1 MPLLSFLFWFH
12 CCMSLTHSASSQTVS
27 KEGERI
33 KMFLTPT
40 ICKVRC
46 SAGRCTNYC
55 EHGNVT
61 TLYSNEP
68 IGQPPSETGFRI
80 FLCPMLCQNG
90 GVCIQKDRCQCP
102 QNFTGKFCHIPATSS
117 TNDIEKS
124 QLNPSVLRDQQL
136 MSQSEYLLP
145 LQSEEHHQTNAESSM
160 VKVRVQHPPEA
171 SIKIHQVLKV
181 GTGETGRAQ
190 QDTVTRTTRVLEA
203 RNSLPGEKAEAL
215 SPQVQAQDFLGD
227 SADTESSV
235 FKYCFREFRNGQ
247 CSSRLPG
254 LRTPKTCC
262 EGTGIAWGINE
273 CILCPSH
280 GNGTDGDKQCPK
292 GYERINDTQCVDI
305 NECLQPGRCQNGNCI
320 NTRGSY
326 SCVCRQGFLLDASH
340 RICVS
345 EKVISEDKGQCY
357 RLLSSG
363 VCSLPILRNI
373 TKQICCCSR
382 VGKAWGRNCEK
393 CPYFGSDAF
402 KETCPAGPGYHYSP
416 FAHQPNQKVTAHHD
430 AERTI
435 LTPQRQ
441 AQPPRD
447 HSLTPQRVPEPPSN
461 PGILGSQTRTQSSAT
476 DLFTTQKRTDRLSN
490 ASTTTQSTRVLTS
503 STQRQSIHQAN
514 RQEISSLRPVQPA
527 AVTPR
532 LVQPRPGFQGC
543 DSNPQLCGPG
553 RCVDLPGERYTCIC
567 TTGYQ
572 LNLQRTR
579 CFDIDECRRTPS
591 PCDNGYC
598 ENVPGSFRCVCFTGY
613 ELRGNTCIDINEC
626 KNDLQCPGQECV
638 NTKGSFRCVPCRPGF
653 ELKNQQCQ
661 DIDECRTPSPCENG
675 YCQNIP
681 GSFRCRCFT
690 GYELRSNT
698 CLDINECKNDLQC
711 PGQECVNTKGSFR
724 CVPCRPGF
732 ELKNQQCQDIDECRR
747 TPSPCDNGYCEN
759 VPGSFRCVCFT
770 GYELRGNTCIDID
783 ECRTPSP
790 CDNGYCENV
799 PGSFRCRC
807 FTGYELQGNTCID
820 IDECKNDLQCPGQ
833 ECVNTKGSFRCV
845 PCRPGF
851 ELKNQQC
858 QDIDECRTPSPCDN
872 GYCENVPGSFR
883 CRCFTGYELQGNTCI
898 DIDECKNDLQC
909 PGQECVNTKGSFRCV
924 PCRPGFE
931 LKNQQCQD
939 IDECRTPSP
948 CENGYCENVPGSFR
962 CRCFTGYELQG
973 NTCID
978 IDECKNDLQCPGQE
992 CVNTKGS
999 FRCVPCRPGFELKN
1013 QQCQDIDECR
1023 TPSPCDNGYCEN
1035 VPGSFRC
1042 RCFTGY
1048 ELQGNTCIDINEC
1061 KNDLQCPGQECVNTK
1076 GSFRCVPCRPG
1087 FELKNQQCQDVD
1099 ECQQNPSPCVNSQ
1112 CENSPGS
1119 YQCVCFSGYE
1129 LEGNSCV
1136 DVDECED
1143 PSQCAGQEC
1152 VNLKGSYRCIPC
1164 QQGYVIKNGRCTD
1177 VDECQSLQGCGPEG
1191 LCVNTAGSYH
1201 CDCQP
1206 GYRAAGLGHQC
1217 KDINEC
1223 FEGEYCFPHG
1233 ECMNTEGSYLCVCSE
1248 GFKSSNNL
1256 SSCIDVDE
1264 CARPE
1269 ACQDGSCVNTQGSF
1283 QCQCDVGFMT
1293 NPEQTTCLDKDE
1305 CADSGGAICWPKR
1318 CENTIGSYYCV
1329 TICEPGYAVSHS
1341 GECMDINECVNETI
1355 CGEHTF
1361 CQNLIGTYQCM
1372 CNQGYKATDNGKG
1385 CEDENECETIQGVCG
1400 TARCENME
1408 GSFLCECPGENEEFD
1423 LRLRRCFSRPQSGR
1437 LPIPNGSSYSSSFSF
1452 WNPDPQVPIDSA
1464 PVSPPASLPGE
1475 LRECYYNT
1483 QDQSTCRVLT
1493 RNSTYQECCC
1503 TVGEG
1508 WGLHCQYSPCPSP
1521 GSVAYQ
1527 ALCPSGRGYVTSES
1541 GVYSYRD
1548 VDECKLFD
1556 PEVCKRG
1563 LCVNNIPG
1571 YACYCPTGYYYHTIL
1586 LECTDNDE
1594 CEGEVACF
1602 GGTCVNTMGSFY
1614 CSCQPP
1620 LVLDYTQ
1627 RTCVNLTGFTIDEN
1641 LAICWGQVTE
1651 LICQNP
1657 LLDRQVTFSE
1667 CCCLYGYAWGLD
1679 CALCPSEDSDD
1690 FEVLCNAL
1698 RPPGMRRAYSP
1709 GADRDLSRDEEYDMP
1724 YESYPERP
1732 APGSDFTSPG
1742 YNPYISLRGRT
1753 SGYRGRPL
1761 GSYRPQESPYDRQT
1775 YASRGTERRPYL
1787 QTSDVVSEP
1796 VYEALPRPRSRGSTR
1811 SLPPRRQSAGYRD
1824 LGNEDGTVDE
1834 TRLVE
1839 SWMRFLPEEARSYP
1853 SYPSQPSGRAI
1864 SERRYESY
1872 QSFSSDECGIVNG
1885 CENGRCIRISEGYTC
1900 DCYDGY
1906 YLDIASMSCIDINEC
1921 EETDD
1926 PATLCVNGQC
1936 VNTDGSY
1943 RCICER
1949 GYVMYHEPN
1958 LCIPSR
1964 SRP

>member
-68 IGQPPSETGFRI
+68 VGQPPSETGFRI

-102 QNFTGKFCHIPATSS
+102 QNFTGKFCHIPVASS

-124 QLNPSVLRDQQL
+124 QLNPSVLSDQQF

-145 LQSEEHHQTNAESSM
+145 LQSQEHHQTNAESSM

-203 RNSLPGEKAEAL
+203 RNSLPGEKGEAL
-215 SPQVQAQDFLGD
+215 LPPVQAQEFLGD

-280 GNGTDGDKQCPK
+280 GNGTDGNKQCPK

-305 NECLQPGRCQNGNCI
+305 NECLQPSRCQNGNCI

-326 SCVCRQGFLLDASH
+326 SCICRQGYLLDASH

-416 FAHQPNQKVTAHHD
+416 FAHQPNQKVTEHHD
-430 AERTI
+430 TGRTI
-435 LTPQRQ
+435 LTPQRH
-441 AQPPRD
+441 AQPPSDR
-447 HSLTPQRVPEPPSN
+447 SLTPQRVPEPPSN
-461 PGILGSQTRTQSSAT
+461 PAIPGSQTRTQSSAT

-514 RQEISSLRPVQPA
+514 RQEISSVRPVQPA

-532 LVQPRPGFQGC
+532 PAQPRPGFQGC

-567 TTGYQ
+567 NSGYQ

-598 ENVPGSFRCVCFTGY
+598 ENAPGSFRCVCFTGY

-661 DIDECRTPSPCENG
+661 DIDECRRTPSPCDNG
-675 YCQNIP
+675 YCQNVP

-690 GYELRSNT
+690 GYELRGNT

-732 ELKNQQCQDIDECRR
+732 ELKNQQCQD
-747 TPSPCDNGYCEN
+747 
-759 VPGSFRCVCFT
+759 
-770 GYELRGNTCIDID
+770 
-783 ECRTPSP
+783 
-790 CDNGYCENV
+790 
-799 PGSFRCRC
+799 
-807 FTGYELQGNTCID
+807 
-820 IDECKNDLQCPGQ
+820 
-833 ECVNTKGSFRCV
+833 
-845 PCRPGF
+845 
-851 ELKNQQC
+851 
-858 QDIDECRTPSPCDN
+858 
-872 GYCENVPGSFR
+872 
-883 CRCFTGYELQGNTCI
+883 
-898 DIDECKNDLQC
+898 
-909 PGQECVNTKGSFRCV
+909 
-924 PCRPGFE
+924 
-931 LKNQQCQD
+931 
-939 IDECRTPSP
+939 
-948 CENGYCENVPGSFR
+948 
-962 CRCFTGYELQG
+962 
-973 NTCID
+973 
-978 IDECKNDLQCPGQE
+978 
-992 CVNTKGS
+992 
-999 FRCVPCRPGFELKN
+999 
-1013 QQCQDIDECR
+1013 
-1023 TPSPCDNGYCEN
+1023 
-1035 VPGSFRC
+1035 
-1042 RCFTGY
+1042 
-1048 ELQGNTCIDINEC
+1048 
-1061 KNDLQCPGQECVNTK
+1061 
-1076 GSFRCVPCRPG
+1076 
-1087 FELKNQQCQDVD
+1087 VD
-1099 ECQQNPSPCVNSQ
+1099 ECLQNPSPCVNSQ

-1119 YQCVCFSGYE
+1119 YQCVCSSGYK
-1129 LEGNSCV
+1129 LEGNSCI

-1143 PSQCAGQEC
+1143 PSQCAGEEC

-1164 QQGYVIKNGRCTD
+1164 RRGYIIQNGRCTD

-1191 LCVNTAGSYH
+1191 ICVNTAGSYH

-1206 GYRAAGLGHQC
+1206 GYRAAGPGHQC

-1248 GFKSSNNL
+1248 GFKSSMNL

-1329 TICEPGYAVSHS
+1329 TICEPGYTVSVS

-1355 CGEHTF
+1355 CGEHSF

-1437 LPIPNGSSYSSSFSF
+1437 LSIPNGSSYSSTFSF

-1464 PVSPPASLPGE
+1464 PVPPPASLPGE
-1475 LRECYYNT
+1475 LRECYYNI

-1508 WGLHCQYSPCPSP
+1508 WGLHCQYSPCPTS

-1571 YACYCPTGYYYHTIL
+1571 YACYCPTGNYYHSIL
-1586 LECTDNDE
+1586 LECIDNDE

-1614 CSCQPP
+1614 CSCEPP

-1627 RTCVNLTGFTIDEN
+1627 RNCVNMTGFTTDEN

-1651 LICQNP
+1651 ELICQNP
-1657 LLDRQVTFSE
+1657 LLGRQVTFSE
-1667 CCCLYGYAWGLD
+1667 CCCLYGYAWQLD
-1679 CALCPSEDSDD
+1679 CALCPSQDSDD

-1698 RPPGMRRAYSP
+1698 RPPGMHRPNGP
-1709 GADRDLSRDEEYDMP
+1709 GTDRDLSRGEEYDML

-1742 YNPYISLRGRT
+1742 YNPYASLRGRT

-1761 GSYRPQESPYDRQT
+1761 GPYRPQESPYDRQA
-1775 YASRGTERRPYL
+1775 YASRGPERRAYL
-1787 QTSDVVSEP
+1787 QMSDVVPEP
-1796 VYEALPRPRSRGSTR
+1796 VYEARPRPRSRGGAR

-1824 LGNEDGTVDE
+1824 LEDEDGNVDE
-1834 TRLVE
+1834 TRPVE

-1853 SYPSQPSGRAI
+1853 SYPSQPSGRALP
-1864 SERRYESY
+1864 ERRYESY
-1872 QSFSSDECGIVNG
+1872 QSFSTDECGIVNG
-1885 CENGRCIRISEGYTC
+1885 CQNGRCIRISEGYTC

-1906 YLDIASMSCIDINEC
+1906 YLDIASMTCIDINEC
-1921 EETDD
+1921 EEPDD

-1949 GYVMYHEPN
+1949 GYIMYHEPN

>member
-661 DIDECRTPSPCENG
+661 DIDECR
-675 YCQNIP
+675 
-681 GSFRCRCFT
+681 
-690 GYELRSNT
+690 
-698 CLDINECKNDLQC
+698 
-711 PGQECVNTKGSFR
+711 
-724 CVPCRPGF
+724 
-732 ELKNQQCQDIDECRR
+732 R

-770 GYELRGNTCIDID
+770 GYELRGNTCI
-783 ECRTPSP
+783 
-790 CDNGYCENV
+790 
-799 PGSFRCRC
+799 
-807 FTGYELQGNTCID
+807 
-820 IDECKNDLQCPGQ
+820 
-833 ECVNTKGSFRCV
+833 
-845 PCRPGF
+845 
-851 ELKNQQC
+851 
-858 QDIDECRTPSPCDN
+858 
-872 GYCENVPGSFR
+872 
-883 CRCFTGYELQGNTCI
+883 
-898 DIDECKNDLQC
+898 
-909 PGQECVNTKGSFRCV
+909 
-924 PCRPGFE
+924 
-931 LKNQQCQD
+931 
-939 IDECRTPSP
+939 
-948 CENGYCENVPGSFR
+948 
-962 CRCFTGYELQG
+962 
-973 NTCID
+973 
-978 IDECKNDLQCPGQE
+978 
-992 CVNTKGS
+992 
-999 FRCVPCRPGFELKN
+999 
-1013 QQCQDIDECR
+1013 DIDECR

>member
-613 ELRGNTCIDINEC
+613 ELRGNTCI
-626 KNDLQCPGQECV
+626 
-638 NTKGSFRCVPCRPGF
+638 
-653 ELKNQQCQ
+653 
-661 DIDECRTPSPCENG
+661 
-675 YCQNIP
+675 
-681 GSFRCRCFT
+681 
-690 GYELRSNT
+690 
-698 CLDINECKNDLQC
+698 
-711 PGQECVNTKGSFR
+711 
-724 CVPCRPGF
+724 
-732 ELKNQQCQDIDECRR
+732 
-747 TPSPCDNGYCEN
+747 
-759 VPGSFRCVCFT
+759 
-770 GYELRGNTCIDID
+770 
-783 ECRTPSP
+783 
-790 CDNGYCENV
+790 
-799 PGSFRCRC
+799 
-807 FTGYELQGNTCID
+807 
-820 IDECKNDLQCPGQ
+820 
-833 ECVNTKGSFRCV
+833 
-845 PCRPGF
+845 
-851 ELKNQQC
+851 
-858 QDIDECRTPSPCDN
+858 DIDECRTPSPCDN

>member
-68 IGQPPSETGFRI
+68 VGQPPSETGFRI

-102 QNFTGKFCHIPATSS
+102 QNFTGKFCHIPVASS

-124 QLNPSVLRDQQL
+124 QLNPSVLSDQQF

-145 LQSEEHHQTNAESSM
+145 LQSQEHHQTNAESSM

-203 RNSLPGEKAEAL
+203 RNSLPGEKGEAL
-215 SPQVQAQDFLGD
+215 LPPVQAQEFLGD

-280 GNGTDGDKQCPK
+280 GNGTDGNKQCPK

-305 NECLQPGRCQNGNCI
+305 NECLQPSRCQNGNCI

-326 SCVCRQGFLLDASH
+326 SCICRQGYLLDASH

-416 FAHQPNQKVTAHHD
+416 FAHQPNQKVTEHHD
-430 AERTI
+430 TGRTI
-435 LTPQRQ
+435 LTPQRH
-441 AQPPRD
+441 AQPPSDR
-447 HSLTPQRVPEPPSN
+447 SLTPQRVPEPPSN
-461 PGILGSQTRTQSSAT
+461 PAIPGSQTRTQSSAT

-514 RQEISSLRPVQPA
+514 RQEISSVRPVQPA

-532 LVQPRPGFQGC
+532 PAQPRPGFQGC

-567 TTGYQ
+567 NSGYQ

-598 ENVPGSFRCVCFTGY
+598 ENAPGSFRCVCFTGY

-661 DIDECRTPSPCENG
+661 DIDECRRTPSPCDNG
-675 YCQNIP
+675 YCQNVP

-690 GYELRSNT
+690 GYELRGNT

-732 ELKNQQCQDIDECRR
+732 ELKNQQCQD
-747 TPSPCDNGYCEN
+747 
-759 VPGSFRCVCFT
+759 
-770 GYELRGNTCIDID
+770 
-783 ECRTPSP
+783 
-790 CDNGYCENV
+790 
-799 PGSFRCRC
+799 
-807 FTGYELQGNTCID
+807 
-820 IDECKNDLQCPGQ
+820 
-833 ECVNTKGSFRCV
+833 
-845 PCRPGF
+845 
-851 ELKNQQC
+851 
-858 QDIDECRTPSPCDN
+858 
-872 GYCENVPGSFR
+872 
-883 CRCFTGYELQGNTCI
+883 
-898 DIDECKNDLQC
+898 
-909 PGQECVNTKGSFRCV
+909 
-924 PCRPGFE
+924 
-931 LKNQQCQD
+931 
-939 IDECRTPSP
+939 
-948 CENGYCENVPGSFR
+948 
-962 CRCFTGYELQG
+962 
-973 NTCID
+973 
-978 IDECKNDLQCPGQE
+978 
-992 CVNTKGS
+992 
-999 FRCVPCRPGFELKN
+999 
-1013 QQCQDIDECR
+1013 
-1023 TPSPCDNGYCEN
+1023 
-1035 VPGSFRC
+1035 
-1042 RCFTGY
+1042 
-1048 ELQGNTCIDINEC
+1048 
-1061 KNDLQCPGQECVNTK
+1061 
-1076 GSFRCVPCRPG
+1076 
-1087 FELKNQQCQDVD
+1087 VD
-1099 ECQQNPSPCVNSQ
+1099 ECLQNPSPCVNSQ

-1119 YQCVCFSGYE
+1119 YQCVCSSGYK
-1129 LEGNSCV
+1129 LEGNSCI

-1143 PSQCAGQEC
+1143 PSQCAGEEC

-1164 QQGYVIKNGRCTD
+1164 RRGYIIQNGRCTD

-1191 LCVNTAGSYH
+1191 ICVNTAGSYH

-1206 GYRAAGLGHQC
+1206 GYRAAGPGHQC

-1248 GFKSSNNL
+1248 GFKSSMNL

-1329 TICEPGYAVSHS
+1329 TICEPGYTVSVS
-1341 GECMDINECVNETI
+1341 GECM
-1355 CGEHTF
+1355 
-1361 CQNLIGTYQCM
+1361 
-1372 CNQGYKATDNGKG
+1372 
-1385 CEDENECETIQGVCG
+1385 DENECETIQGVCG

-1437 LPIPNGSSYSSSFSF
+1437 LSIPNGSSYSSTFSF

-1464 PVSPPASLPGE
+1464 PVPPPASLPGE
-1475 LRECYYNT
+1475 LRECYYNI

-1508 WGLHCQYSPCPSP
+1508 WGLHCQYSPCPTS

-1571 YACYCPTGYYYHTIL
+1571 YACYCPTGNYYHSIL
-1586 LECTDNDE
+1586 LECIDNDE

-1614 CSCQPP
+1614 CSCEPP

-1627 RTCVNLTGFTIDEN
+1627 RNCVNMTGFTTDEN

-1651 LICQNP
+1651 ELICQNP
-1657 LLDRQVTFSE
+1657 LLGRQVTFSE
-1667 CCCLYGYAWGLD
+1667 CCCLYGYAWQLD
-1679 CALCPSEDSDD
+1679 CALCPSQDSDD

-1698 RPPGMRRAYSP
+1698 RPPGMHRPNGP
-1709 GADRDLSRDEEYDMP
+1709 GTDRDLSRGEEYDML

-1742 YNPYISLRGRT
+1742 YNPYASLRGRT

-1761 GSYRPQESPYDRQT
+1761 GPYRPQESPYDRQA
-1775 YASRGTERRPYL
+1775 YASRGPERRAYL
-1787 QTSDVVSEP
+1787 QMSDVVPEP
-1796 VYEALPRPRSRGSTR
+1796 VYEARPRPRSRGGAR

-1824 LGNEDGTVDE
+1824 LEDEDGNVDE
-1834 TRLVE
+1834 TRPVE

-1853 SYPSQPSGRAI
+1853 SYPSQPSGRALP
-1864 SERRYESY
+1864 ERRYESY
-1872 QSFSSDECGIVNG
+1872 QSFSTDECGIVNG
-1885 CENGRCIRISEGYTC
+1885 CQNGRCIRISEGYTC

-1906 YLDIASMSCIDINEC
+1906 YLDIASMTCIDINEC
-1921 EETDD
+1921 EEPDD

-1949 GYVMYHEPN
+1949 GYIMYHEPN

>member
-68 IGQPPSETGFRI
+68 VGQPPSETGFRI

-102 QNFTGKFCHIPATSS
+102 QNFTGKFCHIPVASS

-124 QLNPSVLRDQQL
+124 QLNPSVLSDQQF

-145 LQSEEHHQTNAESSM
+145 LQSQEHHQTNAESSM

-203 RNSLPGEKAEAL
+203 RNSLPGEKGEAL
-215 SPQVQAQDFLGD
+215 LPPVQAQEFLGD

-280 GNGTDGDKQCPK
+280 GNGTDGNKQCPK

-305 NECLQPGRCQNGNCI
+305 NECLQPSRCQNGNCI

-326 SCVCRQGFLLDASH
+326 SCICRQGYLLDASH

-416 FAHQPNQKVTAHHD
+416 FAHQPNQKVTEHHD
-430 AERTI
+430 TGRTI
-435 LTPQRQ
+435 LTPQRH
-441 AQPPRD
+441 AQPPSDR
-447 HSLTPQRVPEPPSN
+447 SLTPQRVPEPPSN
-461 PGILGSQTRTQSSAT
+461 PAIPGSQTRTQSSAT

-514 RQEISSLRPVQPA
+514 RQEISSVRPVQPA

-532 LVQPRPGFQGC
+532 PAQPRPGFQGC

-567 TTGYQ
+567 NSGYQ

-598 ENVPGSFRCVCFTGY
+598 ENAPGSFRCVCFTGY

-661 DIDECRTPSPCENG
+661 DIDECRRTPSPCENG
-675 YCQNIP
+675 YCENVPGSFRCQCFTGYELRGNICIDIDECRRTPSPCENGYCENVP

-690 GYELRSNT
+690 GFELQGNT
-698 CLDINECKNDLQC
+698 CTDINECKNDLQC

-747 TPSPCDNGYCEN
+747 TPSPC
-759 VPGSFRCVCFT
+759 
-770 GYELRGNTCIDID
+770 
-783 ECRTPSP
+783 
-790 CDNGYCENV
+790 
-799 PGSFRCRC
+799 
-807 FTGYELQGNTCID
+807 
-820 IDECKNDLQCPGQ
+820 
-833 ECVNTKGSFRCV
+833 
-845 PCRPGF
+845 
-851 ELKNQQC
+851 
-858 QDIDECRTPSPCDN
+858 
-872 GYCENVPGSFR
+872 
-883 CRCFTGYELQGNTCI
+883 
-898 DIDECKNDLQC
+898 
-909 PGQECVNTKGSFRCV
+909 
-924 PCRPGFE
+924 
-931 LKNQQCQD
+931 
-939 IDECRTPSP
+939 
-948 CENGYCENVPGSFR
+948 ENGYCENVPGSFR
-962 CRCFTGYELQG
+962 CQCFTGYELQG
-973 NTCID
+973 NTC
-978 IDECKNDLQCPGQE
+978 
-992 CVNTKGS
+992 T
-999 FRCVPCRPGFELKN
+999 
-1013 QQCQDIDECR
+1013 
-1023 TPSPCDNGYCEN
+1023 
-1035 VPGSFRC
+1035 
-1042 RCFTGY
+1042 
-1048 ELQGNTCIDINEC
+1048 DINEC

-1087 FELKNQQCQDVD
+1087 FELNNQQCQDIDECRRTPSPCENGYCENTPGSFRCQCFTGYELQGNTCIDINECKNDLQCPGQECVNTEGSFRCVPCRPGFELKNQQCQDVD
-1099 ECQQNPSPCVNSQ
+1099 ECLQNPSPCVNSQ

-1119 YQCVCFSGYE
+1119 YQCVCSSGYK
-1129 LEGNSCV
+1129 LEGNSCI

-1143 PSQCAGQEC
+1143 PSQCAGEEC

-1164 QQGYVIKNGRCTD
+1164 RRGYIIQNGRCTD

-1191 LCVNTAGSYH
+1191 ICVNTAGSYH

-1206 GYRAAGLGHQC
+1206 GYRAAGPGHQC

-1248 GFKSSNNL
+1248 GFKSSMNL

-1283 QCQCDVGFMT
+1283 QCQCYVGFMT

-1329 TICEPGYAVSHS
+1329 TICEPGYTVSVS

-1355 CGEHTF
+1355 CGEHSF

-1437 LPIPNGSSYSSSFSF
+1437 LSIPNGSSYSSTFSF

-1464 PVSPPASLPGE
+1464 PVPPPASLPGE
-1475 LRECYYNT
+1475 LRECYYNI

-1508 WGLHCQYSPCPSP
+1508 WGLHCQYSPCPTS

-1571 YACYCPTGYYYHTIL
+1571 YACYCPTGNYYHSIL
-1586 LECTDNDE
+1586 LECIDNDE

-1614 CSCQPP
+1614 CSCEPP

-1627 RTCVNLTGFTIDEN
+1627 RNCVNMTGFTTDEN

-1651 LICQNP
+1651 ELICQNP
-1657 LLDRQVTFSE
+1657 LLGRQVTFSE
-1667 CCCLYGYAWGLD
+1667 CCCLYGYAWQLD
-1679 CALCPSEDSDD
+1679 CALCPSQDSDD

-1698 RPPGMRRAYSP
+1698 RPPGMHRPNGP
-1709 GADRDLSRDEEYDMP
+1709 GTDRDLSRGEEYDML

-1742 YNPYISLRGRT
+1742 YNPYASLRGRT

-1761 GSYRPQESPYDRQT
+1761 GPYRPQESPYDRQA
-1775 YASRGTERRPYL
+1775 YASRGPERRAYL
-1787 QTSDVVSEP
+1787 QMSDVVPEP
-1796 VYEALPRPRSRGSTR
+1796 VYEARPRPRSRGGAR

-1824 LGNEDGTVDE
+1824 LEDEDGNVDE
-1834 TRLVE
+1834 TRPVE

-1853 SYPSQPSGRAI
+1853 SYPSQPSGRALP
-1864 SERRYESY
+1864 ERRYESY
-1872 QSFSSDECGIVNG
+1872 QSFSTDECGIVNG
-1885 CENGRCIRISEGYTC
+1885 CQNGRCIRISEGYTC

-1906 YLDIASMSCIDINEC
+1906 YLDIASMTCIDINEC
-1921 EETDD
+1921 EEPDD

-1949 GYVMYHEPN
+1949 GYIMYHEPN

>member
-613 ELRGNTCIDINEC
+613 ELRGNTCIDIN
-626 KNDLQCPGQECV
+626 
-638 NTKGSFRCVPCRPGF
+638 
-653 ELKNQQCQ
+653 
-661 DIDECRTPSPCENG
+661 
-675 YCQNIP
+675 
-681 GSFRCRCFT
+681 
-690 GYELRSNT
+690 
-698 CLDINECKNDLQC
+698 
-711 PGQECVNTKGSFR
+711 
-724 CVPCRPGF
+724 
-732 ELKNQQCQDIDECRR
+732 
-747 TPSPCDNGYCEN
+747 
-759 VPGSFRCVCFT
+759 
-770 GYELRGNTCIDID
+770 
-783 ECRTPSP
+783 
-790 CDNGYCENV
+790 
-799 PGSFRCRC
+799 
-807 FTGYELQGNTCID
+807 
-820 IDECKNDLQCPGQ
+820 
-833 ECVNTKGSFRCV
+833 
-845 PCRPGF
+845 
-851 ELKNQQC
+851 
-858 QDIDECRTPSPCDN
+858 
-872 GYCENVPGSFR
+872 
-883 CRCFTGYELQGNTCI
+883 
-898 DIDECKNDLQC
+898 ECKNDLQC

>member
-770 GYELRGNTCIDID
+770 GYELR
-783 ECRTPSP
+783 
-790 CDNGYCENV
+790 
-799 PGSFRCRC
+799 
-807 FTGYELQGNTCID
+807 
-820 IDECKNDLQCPGQ
+820 
-833 ECVNTKGSFRCV
+833 
-845 PCRPGF
+845 
-851 ELKNQQC
+851 
-858 QDIDECRTPSPCDN
+858 
-872 GYCENVPGSFR
+872 
-883 CRCFTGYELQGNTCI
+883 
-898 DIDECKNDLQC
+898 
-909 PGQECVNTKGSFRCV
+909 
-924 PCRPGFE
+924 
-931 LKNQQCQD
+931 
-939 IDECRTPSP
+939 
-948 CENGYCENVPGSFR
+948 
-962 CRCFTGYELQG
+962 
-973 NTCID
+973 
-978 IDECKNDLQCPGQE
+978 
-992 CVNTKGS
+992 
-999 FRCVPCRPGFELKN
+999 
-1013 QQCQDIDECR
+1013 
-1023 TPSPCDNGYCEN
+1023 
-1035 VPGSFRC
+1035 
-1042 RCFTGY
+1042 
-1048 ELQGNTCIDINEC
+1048 GNTCIDINEC

>member
-698 CLDINECKNDLQC
+698 CLDIN
-711 PGQECVNTKGSFR
+711 
-724 CVPCRPGF
+724 
-732 ELKNQQCQDIDECRR
+732 
-747 TPSPCDNGYCEN
+747 
-759 VPGSFRCVCFT
+759 
-770 GYELRGNTCIDID
+770 
-783 ECRTPSP
+783 
-790 CDNGYCENV
+790 
-799 PGSFRCRC
+799 
-807 FTGYELQGNTCID
+807 
-820 IDECKNDLQCPGQ
+820 
-833 ECVNTKGSFRCV
+833 
-845 PCRPGF
+845 
-851 ELKNQQC
+851 
-858 QDIDECRTPSPCDN
+858 
-872 GYCENVPGSFR
+872 
-883 CRCFTGYELQGNTCI
+883 
-898 DIDECKNDLQC
+898 
-909 PGQECVNTKGSFRCV
+909 
-924 PCRPGFE
+924 
-931 LKNQQCQD
+931 
-939 IDECRTPSP
+939 
-948 CENGYCENVPGSFR
+948 
-962 CRCFTGYELQG
+962 
-973 NTCID
+973 
-978 IDECKNDLQCPGQE
+978 ECKNDLQCPGQE

>member
-732 ELKNQQCQDIDECRR
+732 ELKNQQCQDIDECR
-747 TPSPCDNGYCEN
+747 
-759 VPGSFRCVCFT
+759 
-770 GYELRGNTCIDID
+770 
-783 ECRTPSP
+783 
-790 CDNGYCENV
+790 
-799 PGSFRCRC
+799 
-807 FTGYELQGNTCID
+807 
-820 IDECKNDLQCPGQ
+820 
-833 ECVNTKGSFRCV
+833 
-845 PCRPGF
+845 
-851 ELKNQQC
+851 
-858 QDIDECRTPSPCDN
+858 
-872 GYCENVPGSFR
+872 
-883 CRCFTGYELQGNTCI
+883 
-898 DIDECKNDLQC
+898 
-909 PGQECVNTKGSFRCV
+909 
-924 PCRPGFE
+924 
-931 LKNQQCQD
+931 
-939 IDECRTPSP
+939 TPSP
-948 CENGYCENVPGSFR
+948 CE
-962 CRCFTGYELQG
+962 
-973 NTCID
+973 
-978 IDECKNDLQCPGQE
+978 
-992 CVNTKGS
+992 
-999 FRCVPCRPGFELKN
+999 
-1013 QQCQDIDECR
+1013 
-1023 TPSPCDNGYCEN
+1023 NGYCEN

>member
-770 GYELRGNTCIDID
+770 GYELRGNTCI
-783 ECRTPSP
+783 
-790 CDNGYCENV
+790 
-799 PGSFRCRC
+799 
-807 FTGYELQGNTCID
+807 
-820 IDECKNDLQCPGQ
+820 
-833 ECVNTKGSFRCV
+833 
-845 PCRPGF
+845 
-851 ELKNQQC
+851 
-858 QDIDECRTPSPCDN
+858 
-872 GYCENVPGSFR
+872 
-883 CRCFTGYELQGNTCI
+883 
-898 DIDECKNDLQC
+898 
-909 PGQECVNTKGSFRCV
+909 
-924 PCRPGFE
+924 
-931 LKNQQCQD
+931 
-939 IDECRTPSP
+939 
-948 CENGYCENVPGSFR
+948 
-962 CRCFTGYELQG
+962 
-973 NTCID
+973 
-978 IDECKNDLQCPGQE
+978 
-992 CVNTKGS
+992 
-999 FRCVPCRPGFELKN
+999 
-1013 QQCQDIDECR
+1013 DIDECR

>member
-613 ELRGNTCIDINEC
+613 ELRGNTCIDI
-626 KNDLQCPGQECV
+626 
-638 NTKGSFRCVPCRPGF
+638 
-653 ELKNQQCQ
+653 
-661 DIDECRTPSPCENG
+661 
-675 YCQNIP
+675 
-681 GSFRCRCFT
+681 
-690 GYELRSNT
+690 
-698 CLDINECKNDLQC
+698 
-711 PGQECVNTKGSFR
+711 
-724 CVPCRPGF
+724 
-732 ELKNQQCQDIDECRR
+732 
-747 TPSPCDNGYCEN
+747 
-759 VPGSFRCVCFT
+759 
-770 GYELRGNTCIDID
+770 D

-790 CDNGYCENV
+790 CD
-799 PGSFRCRC
+799 
-807 FTGYELQGNTCID
+807 
-820 IDECKNDLQCPGQ
+820 
-833 ECVNTKGSFRCV
+833 
-845 PCRPGF
+845 
-851 ELKNQQC
+851 
-858 QDIDECRTPSPCDN
+858 
-872 GYCENVPGSFR
+872 
-883 CRCFTGYELQGNTCI
+883 
-898 DIDECKNDLQC
+898 
-909 PGQECVNTKGSFRCV
+909 
-924 PCRPGFE
+924 
-931 LKNQQCQD
+931 
-939 IDECRTPSP
+939 
-948 CENGYCENVPGSFR
+948 NGYCENVPGSFR

>member
-820 IDECKNDLQCPGQ
+820 ID
-833 ECVNTKGSFRCV
+833 
-845 PCRPGF
+845 
-851 ELKNQQC
+851 
-858 QDIDECRTPSPCDN
+858 
-872 GYCENVPGSFR
+872 
-883 CRCFTGYELQGNTCI
+883 
-898 DIDECKNDLQC
+898 
-909 PGQECVNTKGSFRCV
+909 
-924 PCRPGFE
+924 
-931 LKNQQCQD
+931 
-939 IDECRTPSP
+939 
-948 CENGYCENVPGSFR
+948 
-962 CRCFTGYELQG
+962 
-973 NTCID
+973 
-978 IDECKNDLQCPGQE
+978 
-992 CVNTKGS
+992 
-999 FRCVPCRPGFELKN
+999 
-1013 QQCQDIDECR
+1013 
-1023 TPSPCDNGYCEN
+1023 
-1035 VPGSFRC
+1035 
-1042 RCFTGY
+1042 
-1048 ELQGNTCIDINEC
+1048 EC